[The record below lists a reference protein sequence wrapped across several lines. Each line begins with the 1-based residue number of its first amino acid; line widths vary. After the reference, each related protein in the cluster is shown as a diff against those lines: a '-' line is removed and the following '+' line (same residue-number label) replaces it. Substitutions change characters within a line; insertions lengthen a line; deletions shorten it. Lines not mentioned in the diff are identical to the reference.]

1 MIDVAAYWI
10 SPYGRIFPVP
20 YSHIEFIIGNPR
32 RFDLSRQYIGS
43 VYFKYGEPM
52 RSEGDARNEIIADVI
67 QQGWIR
73 IRFVPKQFSY
83 TAQLSRWGK
92 REQGMGSSKS
102 KKTECIGVTVIDLNE
117 NVLCEN
123 NIKRFAGLSRPF
135 SLFISNKR
143 PPATPD
149 GAFPNF
155 TVRL

>member
-20 YSHIEFIIGNPR
+20 HSHIEFIIGNPR
-32 RFDLSRQYIGS
+32 RFDLSRQDIES

-92 REQGMGSSKS
+92 REQGNIRKWAKQVMGSSKN
-102 KKTECIGVTVIDLNE
+102 KNTECIGVTVIDLNE

-123 NIKRFAGLSRPF
+123 NIQRIAGLF
-135 SLFISNKR
+135 SAINL
-143 PPATPD
+143 
-149 GAFPNF
+149 NF
-155 TVRL
+155 K